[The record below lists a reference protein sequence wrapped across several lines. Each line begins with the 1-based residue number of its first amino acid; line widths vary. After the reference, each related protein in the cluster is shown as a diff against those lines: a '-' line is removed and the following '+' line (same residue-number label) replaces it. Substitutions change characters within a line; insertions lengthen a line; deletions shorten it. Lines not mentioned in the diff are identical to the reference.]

1 MKFEETITY
10 MVYIDM
16 LKTLEAVRTAN
27 KTAYTSNTYWKMGF
41 DAAYDSIT
49 YRMEQ
54 ERKTGEKIDEV
65 IDAIVNGQGVNI
77 NE

>member
-1 MKFEETITY
+1 
-10 MVYIDM
+10 
-16 LKTLEAVRTAN
+16 
-27 KTAYTSNTYWKMGF
+27 MGF